1 MTKYRESELEYASIS
16 LMDAKLQLLLAIT
29 WQHEEDDALTRLD
42 DLAKSVKEKVAECPE
57 IFKSERDREIAGLQ
71 ILDALQET
79 RRLPEAERVDHL
91 LGGWAVLPTNTNLA
105 RLHRETQAPQLIART
120 LVAEAKRDF
129 ESRADHRAI
138 AATLHRCISALGKQ
152 KQFPFHVPALAACIM
167 ALGRRPGHV
176 TDEDIT
182 VEVAR
187 YEKEAERI
195 AADKQRI
202 KRNELVAELLPA
214 AERICLQIDQSYSW
228 GDLAVVARTM
238 TSLSVLG
245 TYTQLNYYGL
255 VSDAHF
261 SPKAVKA
268 PIIPA
273 DVFHKEMTI
282 WFLRVSTLM
291 YSGDDRETRILRR
304 SIVDSERADVRV
316 YGKQVLDSL
325 VLIVPTNDEAHDIE
339 KQLSLLLLKL
349 DSKWRKRNVD
359 LVESAKFLESLPATL
374 RDLVVSHGLRRKVI
388 RSKKTLLFCL
398 AGLIAENVYRYR
410 HKHKKSLEAKG
421 IRTRADSDEYVAE
434 LLKEHGFHYSAE
446 TLRRKRSQW
455 RREFLE
461 RVPEIFGFGDA

>member
-1 MTKYRESELEYASIS
+1 
-16 LMDAKLQLLLAIT
+16 MDAKLQLLLAIT

-255 VSDAHF
+255 VD
-261 SPKAVKA
+261 
-268 PIIPA
+268 
-273 DVFHKEMTI
+273 
-282 WFLRVSTLM
+282 
-291 YSGDDRETRILRR
+291 
-304 SIVDSERADVRV
+304 
-316 YGKQVLDSL
+316 
-325 VLIVPTNDEAHDIE
+325 
-339 KQLSLLLLKL
+339 LSRL
-349 DSKWRKRNVD
+349 
-359 LVESAKFLESLPATL
+359 F
-374 RDLVVSHGLRRKVI
+374 
-388 RSKKTLLFCL
+388 RSKVT
-398 AGLIAENVYRYR
+398 
-410 HKHKKSLEAKG
+410 
-421 IRTRADSDEYVAE
+421 
-434 LLKEHGFHYSAE
+434 
-446 TLRRKRSQW
+446 
-455 RREFLE
+455 
-461 RVPEIFGFGDA
+461 

>member
-1 MTKYRESELEYASIS
+1 M
-16 LMDAKLQLLLAIT
+16 
-29 WQHEEDDALTRLD
+29 
-42 DLAKSVKEKVAECPE
+42 
-57 IFKSERDREIAGLQ
+57 
-71 ILDALQET
+71 
-79 RRLPEAERVDHL
+79 
-91 LGGWAVLPTNTNLA
+91 
-105 RLHRETQAPQLIART
+105 
-120 LVAEAKRDF
+120 
-129 ESRADHRAI
+129 
-138 AATLHRCISALGKQ
+138 
-152 KQFPFHVPALAACIM
+152 
-167 ALGRRPGHV
+167 
-176 TDEDIT
+176 
-182 VEVAR
+182 
-187 YEKEAERI
+187 
-195 AADKQRI
+195 
-202 KRNELVAELLPA
+202 
-214 AERICLQIDQSYSW
+214 
-228 GDLAVVARTM
+228 
-238 TSLSVLG
+238 
-245 TYTQLNYYGL
+245 
-255 VSDAHF
+255 
-261 SPKAVKA
+261 KA

-291 YSGDDRETRILRR
+291 FSGDDREPRILRR

-398 AGLIAENVYRYR
+398 AGLLAENVYRYR